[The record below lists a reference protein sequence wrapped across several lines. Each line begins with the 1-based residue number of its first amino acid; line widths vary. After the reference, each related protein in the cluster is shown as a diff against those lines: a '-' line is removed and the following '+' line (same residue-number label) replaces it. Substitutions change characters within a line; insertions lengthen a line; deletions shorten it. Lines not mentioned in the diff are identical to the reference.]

1 VLRNFEASAAAGEDP
16 NKIEFSAVVDQQG
29 QRTYRYMK
37 AIPTAEKPCLACH
50 GKTLAPQV
58 AARLKELYPDDR
70 ATGYAAGE
78 IRGAFTLSRPL
89 Q

>member
-1 VLRNFEASAAAGEDP
+1 M
-16 NKIEFSAVVDQQG
+16 VDQQG

-50 GKTLAPQV
+50 GKALAPQV
-58 AARLKELYPDDR
+58 RARLDALYPEDR
-70 ATGYAAGE
+70 ATGYEAGE

-89 Q
+89 E

>member
-1 VLRNFEASAAAGEDP
+1 
-16 NKIEFSAVVDQQG
+16 
-29 QRTYRYMK
+29 MK

-78 IRGAFTLSRPL
+78 IRGAITLSRPL